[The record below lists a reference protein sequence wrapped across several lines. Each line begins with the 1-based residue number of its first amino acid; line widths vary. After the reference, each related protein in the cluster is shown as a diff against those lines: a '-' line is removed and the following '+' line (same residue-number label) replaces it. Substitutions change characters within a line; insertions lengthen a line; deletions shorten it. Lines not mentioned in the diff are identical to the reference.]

1 MVLLQPGFTEIEFAS
16 VLAVF
21 GGHATDGAQFH
32 VFQGSGHVGK
42 IIVVGVEWGET
53 YNVILRSYTERWIN

>member
-1 MVLLQPGFTEIEFAS
+1 MVLLQPGLAEIEFAS

-21 GGHATDGAQFH
+21 GGHATHGAQFH

-42 IIVVGVEWGET
+42 KIVGGVEWGGT
-53 YNVILRSYTERWIN
+53 YNVILRNTMERWIS